1 MAERNADWLDRQLRE
16 DAGQPLED
24 KGFTNRVLG
33 ALPARAAYPWLR
45 TSLIVGST
53 ALGGLLATLFD
64 PVGPMALEGVRELA
78 HFKGF
83 TPAIAMTLAMTC
95 VLAVA
100 GWVLAT
106 ED

>member
-1 MAERNADWLDRQLRE
+1 MTERNDDWLDRQLRE
-16 DAGQPLED
+16 DAG
-24 KGFTNRVLG
+24 FTSRVLG

-45 TSLIVGST
+45 TALIVGST
-53 ALGGLLATLFD
+53 ALGGLLATLFA
-64 PVGPMALEGVRELA
+64 PVGPMALEGVRELV

-83 TPAIAMTLAMTC
+83 TPSIAMTLAMVT

-106 ED
+106 DD